1 MTKAVNMKRPLLIIF
16 LFLLVSQFSEA
27 QLWKLKRYEVN
38 AGLGPSF
45 FFGDIG
51 GFTRGE
57 NILGLKD
64 LSFRQMSFDFNFS
77 AKYRITQDFNAR
89 FNLGVGNLKA
99 TDARGSNES
108 RGFKATTFFTEPSLI
123 AEYYFLKNRSEN
135 SYLFVSSGKK
145 FLKTLITSLDFYL
158 FTGIGGMAYTVSGNN
173 ALESSPVFKSGG
185 FAPVIPVGVGTSL
198 VYSPNM
204 NFGLEIG
211 GRYAFSDYLD
221 GYTSQYSSTNDVYYY
236 LNFVVTYKIK
246 TGSKGLPSFR

>member
-1 MTKAVNMKRPLLIIF
+1 MIKADYMKRPLLIII
-16 LFLLVSQFSEA
+16 LFFLVSQLSEA

-64 LSFRQMSFDFNFS
+64 LSFKQTNFDFNFS
-77 AKYRITQDFNAR
+77 TKYRITQYLNGR
-89 FNLGVGNLKA
+89 FNFGLGSLRA
-99 TDARGSNES
+99 TDDRGSNEN
-108 RGFKATTFFTEPSLI
+108 RGFKASTFFVEPSLI

-135 SYLFVSSGKK
+135 SYLFVSSGRK

-185 FAPVIPVGVGTSL
+185 FTPVIPVGIGSSL
-198 VYSPNM
+198 VYSPNF
-204 NFGLEIG
+204 NFGIELG
-211 GRYAFSDYLD
+211 GKYALTDYLD

-246 TGSKGLPSFR
+246 TGNKGLPSFR